1 MKDIVEKLA
10 AVEKRV
16 SEEKGPF
23 SLYALF
29 LREDAPDKWDLV
41 VSAPWFHTGDKKTL
55 DYLTGQIQSSLK
67 PHERIMLSRVV
78 VVEPTDRA
86 LSAIHR
92 AVNIEHG
99 DAEVK
104 DSSFFGLPIKH
115 AYIITSQKVDAN
127 AKQPVK

>member
-41 VSAPWFHTGDKKTL
+41 VSAPWFHSGDKKTL

-67 PHERIMLSRVV
+67 PHELIMLSRVV

-86 LSAIHR
+86 VSAIHR

-99 DAEVK
+99 DVEVK

-115 AYIITSQKVDAN
+115 AYIITSQKVDAI